1 MAKRKSRAEEEP
13 RAITR
18 KEHHQRAADRRR
30 NRRLMIG
37 TGIALAVAL
46 LVVVFGLINEFAVRP
61 NSAVATVNET
71 QIVTKEFWKRTFF
84 EQNRLQNQLI
94 QLTQMER
101 QFGNQGFF
109 TSQISQIQ
117 ATLSSPFTLGV
128 NVLDQMIQEE
138 VIRQQAAALGVTVSQ
153 AEIDDALRSEVASS
167 ENAVTVP
174 EATSTAEAAVAAT
187 ATATVWTPT
196 PAPTIDVS
204 STVTVTAT
212 PIPTPVPPTPLP
224 ILTDEQYTQG
234 VTQLDEN
241 LKTVANMM
249 LDDYRAIIAARLLG
263 NKLSDQIGQEQ
274 VSTTQE
280 EVHARHILLRV
291 ITPEPTPEPVGE
303 GTPAPEPTLTPT
315 PLPEG
320 FPTPTPT
327 PAPRDDAATLALANE
342 LRQRILD
349 GEDFAT
355 LAEEYSDD
363 TGSAPLGGDLGWFG
377 RGAMVAPF
385 EEAAFS
391 LEVGQISEP
400 VQTDFGYHLIE
411 VVEKDDARPK
421 EASALDQE
429 RAQAYQA
436 WLQEQIAATPIE
448 RPSDMLAKLP
458 RNLEALTVSTT
469 DQ

>member
-1 MAKRKSRAEEEP
+1 MAKRKSRAEEQP
-13 RAITR
+13 RTITR

-30 NRRLMIG
+30 NQRLMLG
-37 TGIALAVAL
+37 AGIALGLAL
-46 LVVVFGLINEFAVRP
+46 LVVAYGLINEFVLRP
-61 NSAVATVNET
+61 NSAVATVGET
-71 QIVTKEFWKRTFF
+71 KIITKDFWDRTFF

-109 TSQISQIQ
+109 TTQINQIQ

-128 NVLDQMIQEE
+128 NVLDQMIQED
-138 VIRQQAAALGVTVSQ
+138 VVRQQAAARNITVSE
-153 AEIDDALRSEVASS
+153 AEIDEALRGEIASGES
-167 ENAVTVP
+167 AVTVP
-174 EATSTAEAAVAAT
+174 EATSTAEAAIAAT

-196 PAPTIDVS
+196 PSPTIDVS
-204 STVTVTAT
+204 STITVTAT

-224 ILTDEQYTQG
+224 ILTDDQYTQG
-234 VTQLDEN
+234 IAQLEEN
-241 LKTVANMM
+241 LKKVANMT

-274 VSTTQE
+274 VATTQE
-280 EVHARHILLRV
+280 EVHARHILLNI

-303 GTPAPEPTLTPT
+303 GTPTPEPTFTPT

-342 LRQRILD
+342 LRQRIVD

-355 LAEEYSDD
+355 LAEQYSDD
-363 TGSAPLGGDLGWFG
+363 TTSAVNGGDLGWFG
-377 RGAMVAPF
+377 RGAMVTPF
-385 EEAAFS
+385 EDAAFS

-400 VQTDFGYHLIE
+400 VKTDFGYHLIE
-411 VVEKDDARPK
+411 VLEKDPARPK
-421 EASALDQE
+421 EASALEQE
-429 RAQAYQA
+429 RAQAYQT
-436 WLQEQIAATPIE
+436 WLQEQIAATPVE
-448 RPSDMLAKLP
+448 RPSDMISKLP
-458 RNLEALTVSTT
+458 RNLEALTVAT
-469 DQ
+469 Q